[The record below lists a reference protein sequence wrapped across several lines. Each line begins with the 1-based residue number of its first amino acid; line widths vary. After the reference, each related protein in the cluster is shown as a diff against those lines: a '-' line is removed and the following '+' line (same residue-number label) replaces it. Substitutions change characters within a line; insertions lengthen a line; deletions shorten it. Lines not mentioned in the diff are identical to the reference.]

1 MTDSPRKGGRK
12 HLGERRPT
20 MVRLREDLWEAVQE
34 IAQREGLPVS
44 AVITRM
50 VAESLD
56 RPVPDYCQPKT
67 AAVRSTQE
75 ELPVPQAS

>member
-1 MTDSPRKGGRK
+1 
-12 HLGERRPT
+12 
-20 MVRLREDLWEAVQE
+20 MVRLREDLWDAVQE

-67 AAVRSTQE
+67 SASSTQE

>member
-20 MVRLREDLWEAVQE
+20 MVRLREDLWNEVQE
-34 IAQREGLPVS
+34 IAQREELPVS

-50 VAESLD
+50 VAESLG
-56 RPVPDYCQPKT
+56 RPVPDYCRPK
-67 AAVRSTQE
+67 ASGSTQE